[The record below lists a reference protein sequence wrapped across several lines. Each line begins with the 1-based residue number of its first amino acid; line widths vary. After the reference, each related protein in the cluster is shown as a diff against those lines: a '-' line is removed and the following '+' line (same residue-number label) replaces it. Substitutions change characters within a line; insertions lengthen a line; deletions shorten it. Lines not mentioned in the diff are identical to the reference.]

1 MKNKTNRN
9 LNSYSVNEAN
19 TNTKYGTSQ
28 VLTIKLYLANLN
40 NDSTPDSSI
49 TPQTPFKD
57 SETPSTKN
65 IPDLTIGLV
74 TPTKKAIENAETNSS
89 EKNIHKI
96 TQYEKIKVENFK
108 ENILPNLRDNIKE
121 IFDSEF
127 TIFRS
132 KCEELVQAV
141 WYSTQIDHL
150 QNELKAKDKIID
162 EFLKSFSIA

>member
-1 MKNKTNRN
+1 MQKQILQKKT
-9 LNSYSVNEAN
+9 
-19 TNTKYGTSQ
+19 
-28 VLTIKLYLANLN
+28 
-40 NDSTPDSSI
+40 
-49 TPQTPFKD
+49 
-57 SETPSTKN
+57 
-65 IPDLTIGLV
+65 
-74 TPTKKAIENAETNSS
+74 
-89 EKNIHKI
+89 HKI

-108 ENILPNLRDNIKE
+108 ENILQNLRGNIKE